1 MFQLFTWKLF
11 QVSANNR
18 RNKNEILEMGNRQF
32 STITELLTKL
42 KDDLTLSFPSFIREF
57 IGDPNDG
64 VTHLLDALKAIQL
77 AQSNITGKDEKF
89 CEWSRKFRIIR
100 FMSSW
105 KFPFFS
111 KLPLPWFDDT
121 CHCHFLRMMT
131 FTLNAGS
138 QWFIHYVTLKLHADL
153 LGWRP
158 KPSPKYCHISS
169 QCRLLRNESRSAKGP
184 KVIQTRTVLHK

>member
-1 MFQLFTWKLF
+1 MF

-77 AQSNITGKDEKF
+77 AQSNITGKVKF
-89 CEWSRKFRIIR
+89 VNEEENSESGLCHQRN
-100 FMSSW
+100 
-105 KFPFFS
+105 FPFF
-111 KLPLPWFDDT
+111 
-121 CHCHFLRMMT
+121 
-131 FTLNAGS
+131 
-138 QWFIHYVTLKLHADL
+138 
-153 LGWRP
+153 
-158 KPSPKYCHISS
+158 
-169 QCRLLRNESRSAKGP
+169 
-184 KVIQTRTVLHK
+184 QTSFALI